1 MNSKDSKHLLVR
13 LRAICGLTFLLAL
26 AASLSLFVVPAFAHL
41 SGVFAYFVQ
50 DINDPTAST
59 RMLQQQLDSVGERIE
74 ALQPEVQIAR
84 ADHDAQA
91 ELAVRRIRFYDV
103 YAGSALGALWAGAQD
118 PIDVIASTELLT
130 RRLAEDLAALTA
142 LSRSYQQLVLKENS
156 LRRYA
161 DILVPFHAASTAR
174 DRRLSKAPAG
184 LVSPFAEPYIAYRI
198 AEDWE
203 AMRGTTFVLYFHWAA
218 RRIAD
223 QGLSEVLSNA
233 DGLGRSWQLHEQV
246 LNALVGGDSFP
257 FVQDARFYLRA
268 DHVTFSARLSSSRD
282 TYDLLTVGQMER
294 TGPASV
300 QYRIEAIFIDGMP
313 IDPNDPDVQRE
324 IYQGHLLGIN
334 LEALMPPGATAAT
347 FEQHNGMLEFQFQ

>member
-1 MNSKDSKHLLVR
+1 MRFLFLALVLSSTILLS
-13 LRAICGLTFLLAL
+13 LLA
-26 AASLSLFVVPAFAHL
+26 SPATAHL
-41 SGVFAYFVQ
+41 SGVFAYFVK

-59 RMLQQQLDSVGERIE
+59 RLLQQQLDSVGARIV
-74 ALQPEVQIAR
+74 ALQPEVQKAR
-84 ADHDAQA
+84 AEYDSQA
-91 ELAVRRIRFYDV
+91 EAAVRRIRFYDV

-118 PIDVIASTELLT
+118 PIDVIASTELLQK
-130 RRLAEDLAALTA
+130 RLGEDLEALAAL
-142 LSRSYQQLVLKENS
+142 SESYQQLVLKEDS

-161 DILVPFHAASTAR
+161 ELLTPFHAASTAR
-174 DRRLSKAPAG
+174 NQRLSQLPAG

-218 RRIAD
+218 RRIANR
-223 QGLSEVLSNA
+223 GLIEVLHNP
-233 DGLGRSWQLHEQV
+233 DGLGRTWQLQEQV

-257 FVQDARFYLRA
+257 FMEDARFYLRA
-268 DHVTFSARLSSSRD
+268 DHINFSARMTSSRD
-282 TYDLLTVGQMER
+282 TYDLLTVGQLER

-324 IYQGHLLGIN
+324 VYQGHLLGIS
-334 LEALMPPGATAAT
+334 LDSLLPPGATAAT
-347 FEQHNGMLEFQFQ
+347 FEQHNGMLEFQLQ